1 MSTPAPHDQRFRLPL
16 SVRMVIIDLDGTLIH
31 TAPDIGA
38 AANAMLEEMG
48 MNRYE
53 QPVIE
58 SWIGNGVSRLVK
70 RALTGSMDGEP
81 DAAVFERAYPLFLK
95 HYGDVLADRSRPY
108 AGVVE
113 GLERLQSMGFALA
126 CVTNKAEM
134 FTRPLLDALDL
145 SRFFA
150 LVVAGDTLPKK
161 KPDPMPLLHAC
172 SHFGIEPAQGVLVG
186 DSLNDAQAARAAG
199 MPVILVTYGYNRGAD
214 VRSLSPEAV
223 IDSLTELPHHVRPI
237 AD

>member
-1 MSTPAPHDQRFRLPL
+1 MSTPAPEDTPFRLPL

-48 MNRYE
+48 MTRYE

-81 DAAVFERAYPLFLK
+81 DAGVFERAYPLFLK
-95 HYGDVLADRSRPY
+95 HYGDVVADRSRPY
-108 AGVVE
+108 TGVVE
-113 GLERLQSMGFALA
+113 GLEWLHSEGFTLV

-145 SRFFA
+145 SRYFSM
-150 LVVAGDTLPKK
+150 VVAGDTLPKK

-172 SHFGIEPAQGVLVG
+172 SHFGIEPAQGG
-186 DSLNDAQAARAAG
+186 DSVNDAQAARAAG

-214 VRSLSPEAV
+214 VRALSPEAV
-223 IDSLTELPHHVRPI
+223 IDSLTELQHHIRLN

>member
-1 MSTPAPHDQRFRLPL
+1 MPADRPFRLPL
-16 SVRMVIIDLDGTLIH
+16 SVRMVMIDLDGTLIH

-38 AANAMLEEMG
+38 AANAMLADLGLE
-48 MNRYE
+48 RHD
-53 QPVIE
+53 QAVIE
-58 SWIGNGVSRLVK
+58 TWIGNGVRRLVK

-81 DAAVFERAYPLFLK
+81 DQALFERAYPLFLT
-95 HYGDVLADRSRPY
+95 HYAAGVAERSRPY

-113 GLERLQSMGFALA
+113 GLERLQAGGFALA

-145 SRFFA
+145 SRFFS

-161 KPDPMPLLHAC
+161 KPDPLPLLHAC
-172 SHFGIEPAQGVLVG
+172 THFGIRPAQGLLVG
-186 DSLNDAQAARAAG
+186 DSVNDAQAARAAG
-199 MPVILVTYGYNRGAD
+199 MPVILVTYGYNRGTD

-223 IDSLTELPHHVRPI
+223 IDSLIDLPQYVRLQ